1 MTIRGDGC
9 LGKGKGYGKTIL
21 FGEHFVVYGLEGIPC
36 ALGQVT
42 TADVKKIKGEKGYE
56 LIDNRLATPGYKE
69 EKKGEYA
76 ALINRVLEYLNV
88 NDRVTITLGG
98 DLVPASG
105 IGASAACAVAIA
117 RAISDEY
124 KLGLNDVEINKAAF
138 EGETAGSGTPSG
150 IDNTAATFGGF
161 LLFKKN
167 IAGGDNKIEIL
178 KVKRPVEIVLGN
190 TGKTALTKAVVDDVR
205 KLKDSNPSLITP
217 VFDAYEALE
226 KEAVEAI
233 KKENWRKVGAL
244 MNKNQELLEKITASG
259 KELEDIIAAARAAG
273 AYGAKLT
280 GTGRGGLVICLTPG
294 KELRD
299 KVASAIE
306 EVGYKTIKTVVG

>member
-1 MTIRGDGC
+1 MTVGGDGC
-9 LGKGKGYGKTIL
+9 LGKGKGFGKTIL

-42 TADVKKIKGEKGYE
+42 TAEVKRIEGEKGYE
-56 LIDNRLATPGYKE
+56 LIDNRKATVGYKE
-69 EKKGEYA
+69 EKKEEYA
-76 ALINRVLEYLNV
+76 ALIDRVLEYLNV
-88 NDRVTITLGG
+88 NDRVRITLGG
-98 DLVPASG
+98 ELEPASG

-117 RAISDEY
+117 HAINAEY
-124 KLGLNDVEINKAAF
+124 KLGLNDTAINKAAY

-167 IAGGDNKIEIL
+167 LTGGDNKIEVL

-190 TGKTALTKAVVDDVR
+190 SGKTALTKVVVDDVKR
-205 KLKDSNPSLITP
+205 LKEANPSKTNP

-226 KEAVEAI
+226 KEAVDAI
-233 KKENWRKVGAL
+233 KKENWKKVGAL
-244 MNKNQELLEKITASG
+244 MNKNQALLEKLTVSG
-259 KELEDIIAAARAAG
+259 KELEEIIAAARAAG

-294 KELRD
+294 KELQD
-299 KVASAIE
+299 KVAKAIE
-306 EVGYKTIKTVVG
+306 KEGYKTIKTVVG